1 MELPPQDAFLDES
14 LLKSIEKLVKVL
26 SRSGLSSFEY
36 EYDGQDTKHK
46 LRFHYHAQEARVD
59 VQHSLL
65 TPCSEEVP
73 AAVQEEHL
81 CWITAPL
88 VGTAYLAAKP
98 GDAPFVKEGDVV
110 QAGQVL
116 LILEAMKVMNPVKA
130 TISGTVAKVQVK
142 DADPVEYGQHLIAI
156 KPIGL

>member
-1 MELPPQDAFLDES
+1 MELPPQDAFLNEC

-26 SRSGLSSFEY
+26 SRSGLSAFEY

-46 LRFHYHAQEARVD
+46 LRFHYHAQEVRVD
-59 VQHSLL
+59 VQHPLV
-65 TPCSEEVP
+65 TPFSEEVP
-73 AAVQEEHL
+73 AAVQEEHF

-110 QAGQVL
+110 QAGQVI

-130 TISGTVAKVQVK
+130 TISGTVTKVQVK